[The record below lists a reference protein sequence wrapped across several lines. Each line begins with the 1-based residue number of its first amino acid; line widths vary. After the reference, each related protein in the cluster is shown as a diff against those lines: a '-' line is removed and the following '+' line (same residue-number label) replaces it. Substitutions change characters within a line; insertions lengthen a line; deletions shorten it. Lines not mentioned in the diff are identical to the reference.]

1 MLSSPITVPIWIFAT
16 LAILSVLFLIDR
28 IFVPSVRWV
37 IRRKVNRV
45 ITEIN
50 EHLKFE
56 IRPFQL
62 TKRKVLIDR
71 LVYDPIVVEAIEAH
85 CQQTGMPHEVAMD
98 EVRGYA
104 KEIVPAFNAYVYY
117 RWIYQLCRYV
127 CRLFYRVRVGVAD
140 EDEIRNIDRKATVV
154 FVMNHRS
161 NFDYLLVAYLASKQ
175 TTLSYAAGEWAKIFL
190 LQSVIRAM
198 GAFFVR
204 RDSGNP
210 LYRSV
215 LERYVHMA
223 TREGVCQAVFP
234 EGGLTKTGSIAP
246 PKLGFIDYM
255 LRGFDVDKDRDVIFL
270 PVGINYDKVVE
281 DQVQIDAGHGI
292 RFNRSIWNLTKTAV
306 KFLFAN
312 FTKRRNRRRDLFGY
326 ASVNFGHTIS
336 TKEFADRLGINFVAL
351 DKETRFNYTAMLA
364 KKLMNGIGYVT
375 PVLPVPLI
383 AQVFR
388 RSDAAFLSELDVIS
402 AVHNLIDEMIALGAP
417 LHDSEKPAKKTMQK
431 SLTLMVHY
439 GLLEPVDDGF
449 VVAADSQDLLDYYA
463 NSIEHWFGGVEYI
476 DPLQHR
482 VGLAA
487 TVKAAQAE

>member
-1 MLSSPITVPIWIFAT
+1 MLTNSITVPIWVIAG
-16 LAILSVLFLIDR
+16 LAILAVLFLIDR
-28 IFVPSVRWV
+28 IFVPSVRWM

-56 IRPFQL
+56 IRSFQL

-71 LVYDPIVVEAIEAH
+71 LVYDPKVAEAIEAH
-85 CQQTGMPHEVAMD
+85 VKRTGMPREVAME

-117 RWIYQLCRYV
+117 RWIYHLCRYV
-127 CRLFYRVRVGVAD
+127 CRLLYRVRVGVAD
-140 EDEIRNIDRKATVV
+140 EGEIRAIDRQATVV

-175 TTLSYAAGEWAKIFL
+175 TTLSYAAGEWAKVFL
-190 LQSVIRAM
+190 LQSLIRAM

-234 EGGLTKTGSIAP
+234 EGGLTRTGALSP

-270 PVGINYDKVVE
+270 PVGINYDKVIE
-281 DQVQIDAGHGI
+281 DQVQINAGHGQ
-292 RFNRSIWNLTKTAV
+292 RVDRSIWNLTKTASR
-306 KFLFAN
+306 FLFEN

-326 ASVNFGHTIS
+326 ASVNFGHPIS
-336 TKEFADRLGINFVAL
+336 TKEFADRLGINFIDL
-351 DKETRFNYTAMLA
+351 DKQTRFNYTAMLA
-364 KKLMNGIGYVT
+364 QKLMNGIGYVT
-375 PVLPVPLI
+375 PILPVPLI
-383 AQVFR
+383 AQTFR
-388 RSDAAFLSELDVIS
+388 RSGAPFMTELEVIS
-402 AVHNLIDEMIALGAP
+402 SVHDLIDELIEIGAP
-417 LHDSEKPAKKTMQK
+417 LNDSEKPAKKTMQK
-431 SLTLMVHY
+431 SLALMAHY
-439 GLLEPVDDGF
+439 GLLEPVSGGYQ
-449 VVAADSQDLLDYYA
+449 VVSDSQEFLDYYA

-482 VGLAA
+482 ID
-487 TVKAAQAE
+487 TQASPIG